1 MKLLFVADHLKFG
14 GAERHTAALAGA
26 LSRRRHDVTV
36 AYLKQEGELG
46 EDLRR
51 NGVELLCC
59 QSRGGIDR
67 AALGRLVAHIND
79 SAPDVIVATSQYSLM
94 YGVLARLFARGRV
107 PLAFICHSMDVVRRS
122 RRDRLRFLVYSRF
135 YRAADCV
142 MFVSGLQQRFFDKLG
157 VRPRRVELVHSG
169 IDLEHFSA
177 SAVALD
183 ATRLRSAFG
192 FSDGDMVVG
201 LCAVFREEKRHND
214 LLNAVASLRAQGLP
228 VKILLVG
235 DGPTRAEI
243 EACRDRLGLQDA
255 VALAGFQQDV
265 RPYIAACDVMTLTS
279 HAETFPIATLEYMGL
294 GKPLVVSD
302 VGGLR
307 EQVEEGVNGLLY
319 PAGDVDALAQALRRL
334 LAPGLRAELGAGALR
349 VARERFDVKVMTARF
364 EALFQGMAPPPTLP
378 MQSAAGGGHAD

>member
-14 GAERHTAALAGA
+14 GAERHTVALAGA
-26 LSRRRHDVTV
+26 LARRRHEVAV
-36 AYLKQEGELG
+36 AYLKDEGDLG

-59 QSRGGIDR
+59 GSRGGLDR
-67 AALGRLVAHIND
+67 AALRRLVEHINT

-94 YGVLARLFARGRV
+94 FGVLARMFARGRV

-122 RRDRLRFLVYSRF
+122 RRARLRFIVYSRF

-142 MFVSGLQQRFFDKLG
+142 MFVSGLQRRFFEQLG

-169 IDLEHFSA
+169 IDLEHFA
-177 SAVALD
+177 AAAVAD
-183 ATRLRSAFG
+183 QAAQVRARFG
-192 FSDGDMVVG
+192 FELGEMVVG
-201 LCAVFREEKRHND
+201 LCAVFREEKRHQD
-214 LLNAVASLRAQGLP
+214 LLNAVARLRADGLP

-235 DGPTRAEI
+235 DGPTRAQI
-243 EACRDRLGLQDA
+243 EACRDALGLGEA

-265 RPYIAACDVMTLTS
+265 RPFIAACDVMTLTS

-319 PAGDVDALAQALRRL
+319 PAGDAAALAEALRRVL
-334 LAPGLRAELGAGALR
+334 DPALRARLGAGALR

-364 EALFQGMAPPPTLP
+364 EALFQGMAVAPTLP
-378 MQSAAGGGHAD
+378 MQPAAGG

>member
-14 GAERHTAALAGA
+14 GAERHTVALAAALA
-26 LSRRRHDVTV
+26 RRRHDVTV
-36 AYLKQEGELG
+36 AYLKDEGELG
-46 EDLRR
+46 ADLAR
-51 NGVELLCC
+51 NGVQLLCC
-59 QSRGGIDR
+59 QSKGGIDR
-67 AALGRLVAHIND
+67 AALRRLVAHLND
-79 SAPDVIVATSQYSLM
+79 SAPDVVVATSQYSLM
-94 YGVLARLFARGRV
+94 YATLARLFARGRV

-122 RRDRLRFLVYSRF
+122 RHARLRFIVYSRF

-142 MFVSGLQQRFFDKLG
+142 MFVSGLQRRFFEDLG

-177 SAVALD
+177 AAVQAQ
-183 ATRLRSAFG
+183 AQEVRARFG
-192 FSDGDMVVG
+192 FTPGDMVVG

-214 LLNAVASLRAQGLP
+214 LLDAVARLRADGLP
-228 VKILLVG
+228 VRILLVG
-235 DGPTRAEI
+235 DGPTRPQI
-243 EACRDRLGLQDA
+243 EACRDALGLGDA

-319 PAGDVDALAQALRRL
+319 PAGDAAALAAALKRVLDPALRAR
-334 LAPGLRAELGAGALR
+334 LGAGALR

-378 MQSAAGGGHAD
+378 MQSAAGG